1 MSAEEHYRQLLDLS
15 QRMLAA
21 GMAQNWDELVALEQQ
36 RRVLLGKAPIVAQTD
51 LRQPLIDC
59 IREIQ
64 RCDTQLREKVD
75 AWMTHARIL
84 LRQDSEQS
92 PKL

>member
-15 QRMLAA
+15 QRMLAS
-21 GMAQNWDELVALEQQ
+21 GMAQNWDELIALEQQ
-36 RRVLLGKAPIVAQTD
+36 RRLLLEKAPIVAHTD
-51 LRQPLIDC
+51 SRHPLVER

-64 RCDTQLREKVD
+64 RCDTQLREKID

-84 LRQDSEQS
+84 LRLDSEKT
-92 PKL
+92 PKP